1 MAEPT
6 NKAELQERMQSGYAA
21 FEALLAPLSEQQLCT
36 PGVNGEWAIKDI
48 LVHLTVWQTRV
59 SVRMEAWAR
68 HEEAQLE
75 PVNNDE
81 MMNAFNDATFAA
93 NRTRP
98 LDTVRAEFR
107 AAAARLQANV
117 AQADER
123 DLFEAGRLPWL
134 DGGILWQNIAGNTF
148 DHYDEHVPAIEA
160 WLAREQA

>member
-1 MAEPT
+1 NMAEPT
-6 NKAELQERMQSGYAA
+6 NRAELLERMQSGYAA

-36 PGVNGEWAIKDI
+36 PGVNNEWAIKDI

-75 PVNNDE
+75 PVDNDE

-98 LDTVRAEFR
+98 LSAVQAEFR

-123 DLFEAGRLPWL
+123 DLF
-134 DGGILWQNIAGNTF
+134 
-148 DHYDEHVPAIEA
+148 
-160 WLAREQA
+160 